1 MKRDSINATYIE
13 QAVEETN
20 AALCK
25 QLIQKGDGAFIST
38 HEALGIIAEEYDELK
53 DAVRSNNIEDVKK
66 ELLDIIVA
74 AQFTVVCINQGV
86 IR

>member
-25 QLIQKGDGAFIST
+25 QLIQKGDGAFVST